1 MSAPYFPLS
10 TVQLPAARLAV
21 AALSN
26 PRLSMRA
33 ARVAKP
39 ASVLMLAALLSACS
53 GITIKADSS
62 AQPSTRNVLAQSN
75 GATIAPRP
83 PANSADS
90 VAEGLKL
97 ARLLRDQGR
106 YEGAAG
112 VYAQLEQRGSLKP
125 LELLEYASVAAP
137 TQSPRDN
144 LALFGRARRAL
155 NEAGVTL
162 SPGGTVTLCNGLG
175 RARMALGQ
183 RDAALS
189 DFDCTLAADANNV
202 AALNAKGVLLDAGG
216 DHEQARKLLSQ
227 AWELDPSDF
236 RVLNNLALSHLASG
250 DAPQAI
256 RLLSQAD
263 AAQLPTLKL
272 NLAFAQ
278 VLQGDETAA
287 RKTLEG
293 IMAPTLVQQ
302 ALDDFAQR
310 RQRIRDGAPVAAE
323 LMAASRHVLRLREKE
338 ANGNG

>member
-1 MSAPYFPLS
+1 MNATLTLFPMPVVRVGKSAGML
-10 TVQLPAARLAV
+10 
-21 AALSN
+21 
-26 PRLSMRA
+26 
-33 ARVAKP
+33 
-39 ASVLMLAALLSACS
+39 LMLAMLSACS
-53 GITIKADSS
+53 AFSSKPDS
-62 AQPSTRNVLAQSN
+62 AAAPSSRNLLTQSS
-75 GATIAPRP
+75 GANASPRP
-83 PANSADS
+83 PVSSGDT

-155 NEAGVTL
+155 TEASIKLT
-162 SPGGTVTLCNGLG
+162 PAATVTLCNGLG
-175 RARMALGQ
+175 RARMSLGQ
-183 RDAALS
+183 RDAAMT
-189 DFDCTLAADANNV
+189 DFDCTLTADANNV

-216 DHEQARKLLSQ
+216 DHEQARKLLGQ

-250 DAPQAI
+250 DAQQAI

-278 VLQGDETAA
+278 VLQGDEGSA
-287 RKTLEG
+287 RKTLET
-293 IMAPTLVQQ
+293 IMAPALVPL
-302 ALDDFAQR
+302 ALEDFAQR
-310 RQRIRDGAPVAAE
+310 RQRIRDGAAVAAE

-338 ANGNG
+338 ASNNG

>member
-1 MSAPYFPLS
+1 MIAMFS
-10 TVQLPAARLAV
+10 
-21 AALSN
+21 ALSLPSFSLPSFSIIN
-26 PRLSMRA
+26 LSLPCVRLG
-33 ARVAKP
+33 KQ
-39 ASVLMLAALLSACS
+39 ASVLAMAALLSACS

-62 AQPSTRNVLAQSN
+62 GPPSTRNVLAQSS
-75 GATIAPRP
+75 GAATPPRS
-83 PANSADS
+83 PANSAES

-155 NEAGVTL
+155 TEANITL
-162 SPGGTVTLCNGLG
+162 STGGTVTLCNGLG

-183 RDAALS
+183 RDAALT
-189 DFDCTLAADANNV
+189 DFDCTLAADPNNV
-202 AALNAKGVLLDAGG
+202 AALNAKGVLLDASG

-250 DAPQAI
+250 DAQQAI

-278 VLQGDETAA
+278 VLQGDEAGA
-287 RKTLEG
+287 KKTLEG
-293 IMAPTLVQQ
+293 IMAPALVPQ
-302 ALDDFAQR
+302 AMDDFAQR
-310 RQRIRDGAPVAAE
+310 RQRIRDGAPVATE

>member
-1 MSAPYFPLS
+1 MIATHPLLPLS
-10 TVQLPAARLAV
+10 AMRLG
-21 AALSN
+21 
-26 PRLSMRA
+26 RA
-33 ARVAKP
+33 GG
-39 ASVLMLAALLSACS
+39 VLLLAITLSACGTFSKTDPAAAPSSRNLLTQSS
-53 GITIKADSS
+53 GGNAS
-62 AQPSTRNVLAQSN
+62 PRPLASN
-75 GATIAPRP
+75 GD
-83 PANSADS
+83 PAAD
-90 VAEGLKL
+90 GLKL

-137 TQSPRDN
+137 TQAPREN

-155 NEAGVTL
+155 NESGTTL
-162 SPGGTVTLCNGLG
+162 TPAATVTLCNGLG

-183 RDAALS
+183 RDAAMQ
-189 DFDCTLAADANNV
+189 DFDCTLAAEANNV
-202 AALNAKGVLLDAGG
+202 AALNAKGVLLDARG
-216 DHEQARKLLSQ
+216 DHAQARKLLAQ

-250 DAPQAI
+250 NAQEAI

-263 AAQLPTLKL
+263 AVQLPTLKL

-278 VLQGDETAA
+278 VLQGDEGAA

-293 IMAPTLVQQ
+293 IMAPALVPQ
-302 ALDDFAQR
+302 ALADFAQR
-310 RQRIRDGAPVAAE
+310 RQRIQDGSPVASE
-323 LMAASRHVLRLREKE
+323 LMAASRHVLQLREKE

>member
-1 MSAPYFPLS
+1 MIATLPLFPL
-10 TVQLPAARLAV
+10 PAVRLT
-21 AALSN
+21 
-26 PRLSMRA
+26 RA
-33 ARVAKP
+33 AG
-39 ASVLMLAALLSACS
+39 VLLMAAMLSACS
-53 GITIKADSS
+53 TFSKTDS
-62 AQPSTRNVLAQSN
+62 ATAPSSRNLLTQSSGNTASPRPLASN
-75 GATIAPRP
+75 GDAA
-83 PANSADS
+83 
-90 VAEGLKL
+90 AEGLKL

-155 NEAGVTL
+155 NEAGTTL
-162 SPGGTVTLCNGLG
+162 TPAATVTLCNGLG

-183 RDAALS
+183 RDAALQ
-189 DFDCTLAADANNV
+189 DFDCTLAADPNNV
-202 AALNAKGVLLDAGG
+202 AALNAKGVLLDASG
-216 DHEQARKLLSQ
+216 DHAQARKLLAQ

-250 DAPQAI
+250 DAQEAI
-256 RLLSQAD
+256 RLLTQAD
-263 AAQLPTLKL
+263 AVQLPTLKL

-278 VLQGDETAA
+278 VLQGDEGAA

-293 IMAPTLVQQ
+293 IMAPALVPQ
-302 ALDDFAQR
+302 ALADFTQR
-310 RQRIRDGAPVAAE
+310 RQRIRDGAAVGSE
-323 LMAASRHVLRLREKE
+323 LMAASRHVLLLREKE

>member
-1 MSAPYFPLS
+1 MIATLPQLPLS
-10 TVQLPAARLAV
+10 AVRLGRAGGVLLLAV
-21 AALSN
+21 
-26 PRLSMRA
+26 M
-33 ARVAKP
+33 
-39 ASVLMLAALLSACS
+39 LSACS
-53 GITIKADSS
+53 TFTKTDS
-62 AQPSTRNVLAQSN
+62 AAAPSSRNLLTQSN
-75 GATIAPRP
+75 GGNASPRP
-83 PANSADS
+83 LASSGDPA
-90 VAEGLKL
+90 AEGLKL

-137 TQSPRDN
+137 TQPPRDN

-155 NEAGVTL
+155 NEAGTTL
-162 SPGGTVTLCNGLG
+162 TPAATVTLCNGLG

-183 RDAALS
+183 RDAAMQ

-202 AALNAKGVLLDAGG
+202 AALNAKGVLLDASG
-216 DHEQARKLLSQ
+216 DHAQARKLLGQ

-250 DAPQAI
+250 DAKEAI
-256 RLLSQAD
+256 RLLSQSD
-263 AAQLPTLKL
+263 AVQLPTLKL

-278 VLQGDETAA
+278 VLQGDEGAA

-293 IMAPTLVQQ
+293 IMAPALVPQ
-302 ALDDFAQR
+302 ALADFAQR
-310 RQRIRDGAPVAAE
+310 RQRIHDGAPVASE
-323 LMAASRHVLRLREKE
+323 LMAASRHVLQLREKE

>member
-1 MSAPYFPLS
+1 MTATFHLFSISACTRWGKHAGLL
-10 TVQLPAARLAV
+10 VLLA
-21 AALSN
+21 
-26 PRLSMRA
+26 M
-33 ARVAKP
+33 
-39 ASVLMLAALLSACS
+39 LSACS

-62 AQPSTRNVLAQSN
+62 AAPSTRNVIAQSSN
-75 GATIAPRP
+75 ASTAPRP
-83 PANSADS
+83 PTAGADS

-137 TQSPRDN
+137 VQSPRDN

-162 SPGGTVTLCNGLG
+162 PPGGAVTLCNGLG

-183 RDAALS
+183 RDAAMT
-189 DFDCTLAADANNV
+189 DFDCTLAADPNNV

-216 DHEQARKLLSQ
+216 EHEQARKLLSH

-250 DAPQAI
+250 DAQQAI

-263 AAQLPTLKL
+263 AAKLPTLTL

-278 VLQGDETAA
+278 VLQGDEGSA

-293 IMAPTLVQQ
+293 IMAPALVPQ

>member
-1 MSAPYFPLS
+1 MNATFALFPL
-10 TVQLPAARLAV
+10 PAVRIGRTAG
-21 AALSN
+21 
-26 PRLSMRA
+26 
-33 ARVAKP
+33 
-39 ASVLMLAALLSACS
+39 VLLLAAMLSACS
-53 GITIKADSS
+53 GITIKADS
-62 AQPSTRNVLAQSN
+62 AAAPSSRNLLTQSSGTN
-75 GATIAPRP
+75 ASPRP
-83 PANSADS
+83 PTSSGDAA
-90 VAEGLKL
+90 AEGLKL

-155 NEAGVTL
+155 NEAGVTVT
-162 SPGGTVTLCNGLG
+162 PAATVTLCNGLG

-183 RDAALS
+183 RDAAMN

-202 AALNAKGVLLDAGG
+202 AALNAKGVLLDASG

-250 DAPQAI
+250 DAQQAI

-263 AAQLPTLKL
+263 AVQFPTLKL

-278 VLQGDETAA
+278 VLQGDEGAA
-287 RKTLEG
+287 RKTLEH
-293 IMAPTLVQQ
+293 IMAPTLVPQ
-302 ALDDFAQR
+302 ALADFAQR
-310 RQRIRDGAPVAAE
+310 RQRIRDGSPVASE
-323 LMAASRHVLRLREKE
+323 LMAASRHVLQLREKE

>member
-1 MSAPYFPLS
+1 MIATHPLLPLS
-10 TVQLPAARLAV
+10 AMRLG
-21 AALSN
+21 
-26 PRLSMRA
+26 RA
-33 ARVAKP
+33 GG
-39 ASVLMLAALLSACS
+39 VLLLAITLSACGTFSKIDPAAAPSSRNLLTQSS
-53 GITIKADSS
+53 GGNAS
-62 AQPSTRNVLAQSN
+62 PRPLASN
-75 GATIAPRP
+75 GD
-83 PANSADS
+83 PAAD
-90 VAEGLKL
+90 GLKL

-137 TQSPRDN
+137 TQAPREN

-155 NEAGVTL
+155 NESGTTL
-162 SPGGTVTLCNGLG
+162 TPAATVTLCNGLG

-183 RDAALS
+183 RDAAMQ
-189 DFDCTLAADANNV
+189 DFDCTLAAEANNV
-202 AALNAKGVLLDAGG
+202 AALNAKGVLLDARG
-216 DHEQARKLLSQ
+216 DHAQARKLLAQ

-250 DAPQAI
+250 NAQEAI

-263 AAQLPTLKL
+263 AVQLPTLKL

-278 VLQGDETAA
+278 VLQGDEGAA

-293 IMAPTLVQQ
+293 IMVPALVPQ
-302 ALDDFAQR
+302 ALADFAQR
-310 RQRIRDGAPVAAE
+310 RQRIQDGSPVASE
-323 LMAASRHVLRLREKE
+323 LMAASRHVLQLREKE